1 MHFYT
6 DINCI
11 IDERITMSWN
21 CITSKLE
28 CFMWDTPHWNSSVSG
43 QLQVTSSSMIAVV
56 PQQQN
61 G

>member
-6 DINCI
+6 DRNCI
-11 IDERITMSWN
+11 IDERIPMSWN
-21 CITSKLE
+21 CIKSKLE
-28 CFMWDTPHWNSSVSG
+28 CFMWDMSHWTSSVTG
-43 QLQVTSSSMIAVV
+43 ETMNAVV